1 MYRDKIAH
9 LATKNTINVPQ
20 EQTLHKRF
28 GCMTTFLHK
37 HYPISENSFIF
48 AQENSTK
55 LTTIKL

>member
-20 EQTLHKRF
+20 EQTLHIRF

-37 HYPISENSFIF
+37 HYPISENSCIF
-48 AQENSTK
+48 AQ
-55 LTTIKL
+55 